1 MNVFY
6 MLLFILAL
14 VTGLPL
20 SSPTASEIDFTNPF
34 ASKSIDARSVISQS
48 VEHRFVESSFL
59 ETRQS
64 TIPGAYMSRGRALAG
79 HLPEL
84 GPHVY
89 SLALS
94 IGTR

>member
-34 ASKSIDARSVISQS
+34 ASKPIVARSVISQS
-48 VEHRFVESSFL
+48 MEHRFVESSFL

-64 TIPGAYMSRGRALAG
+64 TIPGAYIIEFKEAYVS
-79 HLPEL
+79 
-84 GPHVY
+84 
-89 SLALS
+89 SLRIRS
-94 IGTR
+94 TFF